1 MPGARPGDASYAR
14 TLVDVRSVR
23 TAGQEGDMDDAR
35 ARQLLADERARV
47 EGLLRD
53 LTEASEED
61 RATTRETGDIADPA
75 QPLTDEQGADAI
87 AAGLRDRLAA
97 IERAEAR
104 LEAGTYGKS
113 VRSGAPIPDERLE
126 ADPAAELTVE
136 EEAAA

>member
-1 MPGARPGDASYAR
+1 
-14 TLVDVRSVR
+14 
-23 TAGQEGDMDDAR
+23 MDDAR